1 MTAVDIP
8 LSRLHNQR
16 LAGPRPITPAQ
27 AVAWL
32 GALQAQD
39 YASAIWA
46 VGLRCQ
52 AATAASIA
60 EAIAGRTI
68 VHTWL
73 LRGTLHFVAAADLRW
88 LLALLGP
95 GLVAGSQHRHRQL
108 ELDEATFARS
118 FQVLESALRD
128 GRSGTRKDVMAAM
141 EHAGVSTAG
150 QRGYHILARA
160 ALEGLICFGPLRG
173 KQQTFV
179 WLDAWVPTGKN
190 LDRAEAL
197 AELAARYFG
206 SHGPAT
212 LQDFAWWSGLRAAD
226 ARTGLEMVR
235 SQLVDVTVDGQ
246 AYWMPGDAP
255 VPPIPSPT
263 VHLLPAF
270 DEYYLGY
277 RARGTVLDSQFDKRV
292 VSSNGVFRPMIVVD
306 GQVVGTWQRALKKG
320 TVVVTPAPFRPL
332 TSPESQALAAV
343 TSHFGAFLGL
353 SAVVAGS

>member
-16 LAGPRPITPAQ
+16 LAGSRPIAPAQ

-46 VGLRCQ
+46 IGLRCQ
-52 AATAASIA
+52 GATAASIA
-60 EAIAGRTI
+60 EAIAGGTI

-73 LRGTLHFVAAADLRW
+73 LRGTLHFVSAADLRW

-95 GLVAGSQHRHRQL
+95 GLVAGSQYRYRQL
-108 ELDEATFARS
+108 GLDEATFARS

-128 GRSGTRKDVMAAM
+128 GRPGTRKDVIAAL
-141 EHAGVSTAG
+141 EQSGISTAG

-160 ALEGLICFGPLRG
+160 ALEGLICLGPLQG
-173 KQQTFV
+173 KQQTSV
-179 WLDAWVPTGKN
+179 WLDAWVAEGKKLN
-190 LDRAEAL
+190 RAEAL

-212 LQDFAWWSGLRAAD
+212 LRDFIWWSGLRVAD
-226 ARTGLEMVR
+226 ARAGLEMIR
-235 SQLVDVTVDGQ
+235 SQLVEVIVDQ
-246 AYWMPGDAP
+246 RAYWMSLDAP
-255 VPPIPSPT
+255 VHHFPSPT

-277 RARGTVLDSQFDKRV
+277 SARGAVLDRHFDKKV
-292 VSSNGVFRPMIVVD
+292 VSSNGIFWPMIVVD
-306 GQVVGTWQRALKKG
+306 GQVVGTWERALKRDK
-320 TVVVTPAPFRPL
+320 VVVTPAPFRPL
-332 TSPESQALAAV
+332 AAAEIQALAVAA
-343 TSHFGAFLGL
+343 SQYGEFLGRP
-353 SAVVAGS
+353 AVLARS